1 MKPNS
6 QFKIIVTAWL
16 VAGTLDI
23 LGAVFILGKGDAA
36 STLKYIA
43 GAVVGKNVTLGNTQS
58 ILFGAAFH
66 YLIALC
72 WTIFYFMIYKII
84 KFDKLP
90 ILFSAL
96 LYGAFIFFCMRYL
109 FVPLLG
115 KLPPPKPIDPSQVPI
130 IIKNS
135 LILAVA
141 FGVSLKIFAG
151 RLYNTEM

>member
-1 MKPNS
+1 MKQIS
-6 QFKIIVTAWL
+6 QFKIISVAWL

-23 LGAVFILGKGDAA
+23 LGAVFILGKGNAA
-36 STLKYIA
+36 GTLKYIA
-43 GAVVGKNVTLGNTQS
+43 GAVVGKDVSLNDTQS
-58 ILFGAAFH
+58 ILLGTAFH

-72 WTIFYFMIYKII
+72 WTIFYFLVFKII

-90 ILFSAL
+90 VIFSAL

-115 KLPPPKPIDPSQVPI
+115 KLPPPKPIDRSQVPV
-130 IIKNS
+130 IIKNC

-141 FGVSLKIFAG
+141 FGVSLKLFAD
-151 RLYNTEM
+151 RLYNTEK

>member
-23 LGAVFILGKGDAA
+23 LGAVFILGKGNA
-36 STLKYIA
+36 SGTFNYIS
-43 GAVVGKNVTLGNTQS
+43 GAVVGKSITLGNTQS

-72 WTIFYFMIYKII
+72 WTIFYFMVYKII

-90 ILFSAL
+90 LLFSAL

-115 KLPPPKPIDPSQVPI
+115 KLPPPKPIDRSQVPVI
-130 IIKNS
+130 VKNC

-141 FGVSLKIFAG
+141 FGVSLKFFAD
-151 RLYNTEM
+151 RLYNTEK